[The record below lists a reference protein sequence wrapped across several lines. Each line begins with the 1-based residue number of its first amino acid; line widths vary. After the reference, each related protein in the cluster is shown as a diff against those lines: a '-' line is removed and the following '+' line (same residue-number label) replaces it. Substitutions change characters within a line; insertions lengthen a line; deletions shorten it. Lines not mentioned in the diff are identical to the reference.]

1 MLATVSEQAPA
12 ASPLLDVNEAKL
24 LLYELISEMHW
35 LFAMLLLSVGVVYL
49 LYGWRIFRTLVVIS
63 FGFIGMFLGML
74 SADKLSTN
82 EHALMWV
89 GIIGMALFAAIAVPL
104 MKWCVSI
111 LGAIAGGIL
120 TSGVWIALDLS
131 DAYLPAG
138 FIVGFIAGGLIS
150 FIMLKVAVMLFT
162 SLGGSLITVTGL
174 LALLYQYDVRV
185 SDPMTFYTYNLIL
198 THPWFLPLA
207 VIIPTVAG
215 MLLQNKLI
223 KHSPKWEIGLRV
235 CRSCRVGGRFFRH
248 PHGMKR

>member
-1 MLATVSEQAPA
+1 MDLLSLLATVSEQTPA

-24 LLYELISEMHW
+24 SIYTLISEMHW

-49 LYGWRIFRTLVVIS
+49 LYGWRIFRALVVIS

-82 EHALMWV
+82 EHALMWG

-104 MKWCVSI
+104 MKWCVSV

-120 TSGVWIALDLS
+120 TSGIWIALDLS

-150 FIMLKVAVMLFT
+150 FIMLKVSVMLFT

-198 THPWFLPLA
+198 SHPWFLPLA
-207 VIIPTVAG
+207 VIIPTIGG

-223 KHSPKWEIGLRV
+223 KHSPKWE
-235 CRSCRVGGRFFRH
+235 
-248 PHGMKR
+248 M